1 MTIAAAAIESTKPS
15 TASARTSAGVAA
27 RMNGRR
33 LPSGVRSRS
42 DHEPTTSGSHSAMR
56 PSPPISR
63 PMTIEES
70 EKSSARTGR

>member
-1 MTIAAAAIESTKPS
+1 
-15 TASARTSAGVAA
+15 
-27 RMNGRR
+27 MNGSR

-42 DHEPTTSGSHSAMR
+42 DHEPTTSGSHSAMS
-56 PSPPISR
+56 PSPPMSR